1 MQRSIIDKALGG
13 EKTNKK
19 FLLNV
24 QEKVFK
30 QIKGKMR
37 EQKEFKILKMRSYIK
52 IIVSFCSL
60 GQCYS
65 SLLGNYFL
73 SF

>member
-1 MQRSIIDKALGG
+1 MGG

-19 FLLNV
+19 YLLNI

-30 QIKGKMR
+30 EIKGKMR
-37 EQKEFKILKMRSYIK
+37 EQQKEFNILKMRSYIK

-60 GQCYS
+60 GQYYS

-73 SF
+73 